1 MKNKLISALSVASVL
16 ACAGAY
22 ADEFESNGLTIITD
36 NFKVEDN
43 LASSGDKTDQSLL
56 IVRAENEIAS
66 LGDKKVVY
74 GEKNPEHLAF
84 VKDENDH
91 NYIITDK
98 LLVQCNKDV
107 YCIPAGLEVSQIS
120 SSIYEITV
128 RDYEQWSALREEL
141 GNTAGVRSVSPSYD
155 YGLEPSLK

>member
-22 ADEFESNGLTIITD
+22 AYVDEFESNGLTIITD

-43 LASSGDKTDQSLL
+43 LASSGDKTVQSLL

-74 GEKNPEHLAF
+74 GEKNPDTWL
-84 VKDENDH
+84 
-91 NYIITDK
+91 
-98 LLVQCNKDV
+98 
-107 YCIPAGLEVSQIS
+107 S
-120 SSIYEITV
+120 
-128 RDYEQWSALREEL
+128 
-141 GNTAGVRSVSPSYD
+141 
-155 YGLEPSLK
+155 